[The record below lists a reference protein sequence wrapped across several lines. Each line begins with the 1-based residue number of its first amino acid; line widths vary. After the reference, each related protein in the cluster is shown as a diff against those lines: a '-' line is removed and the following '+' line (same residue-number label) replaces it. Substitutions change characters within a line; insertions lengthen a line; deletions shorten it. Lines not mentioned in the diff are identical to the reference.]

1 MRVLV
6 ITGSH
11 RRHAWFTARLAERF
25 TIASVV
31 AMPREGSVP
40 KPPEG
45 TSPHDRDN
53 FVRHFRLRDEAEEAT
68 FGDERGVF
76 DALPTLRIERDGLNS
91 GEVAE
96 HVGAAGADVCVVFGA
111 DILREPLTSA
121 LPPLTLNVHLGVSPW
136 YRGTATLFWPFH
148 NLEPHW
154 AGATLH
160 RITPR
165 VDAGPILATC
175 HPELRR
181 GDGIH
186 DVATRTVVAALD
198 GVAACF
204 DLAAAGRTLAE
215 RPQRTAGRLYLHRHF
230 RPEHLR
236 VNYDL
241 FDDRM
246 VDAHLDGVI
255 GRNPAPELIVPSAAA
270 AG

>member
-1 MRVLV
+1 MRVVV

-40 KPPEG
+40 QPPDG
-45 TSPHDRDN
+45 TGPHDREN

-68 FGDERGVF
+68 FGDERDVF
-76 DALPTLRIERDGLNS
+76 DAVPTLPIARDGLN
-91 GEVAE
+91 GPDVAD
-96 HVGAAGADVCVVFGA
+96 HVRDVDADACVVFGA
-111 DILREPLTSA
+111 DILREPLVSA
-121 LPPLTLNVHLGVSPW
+121 LPPLTMNVHLGVSPW
-136 YRGTATLFWPFH
+136 YRGTATLFWPFY

-160 RITPR
+160 RITPQ

-175 HPELRR
+175 HPPLRR

-186 DVATRTVVAALD
+186 DVATRTVVSALD
-198 GVAACF
+198 GVAACL
-204 DLAAAGRTLAE
+204 DLAASGRTLTE
-215 RPQRTAGRLYLHRHF
+215 HPQRTAGRLYLTRHF

-236 VNYDL
+236 INYDL

-246 VDAHLDGVI
+246 VDAHLEGFI
-255 GRNPAPELIVPSAAA
+255 GQHRGPVPVSPSA
-270 AG
+270 